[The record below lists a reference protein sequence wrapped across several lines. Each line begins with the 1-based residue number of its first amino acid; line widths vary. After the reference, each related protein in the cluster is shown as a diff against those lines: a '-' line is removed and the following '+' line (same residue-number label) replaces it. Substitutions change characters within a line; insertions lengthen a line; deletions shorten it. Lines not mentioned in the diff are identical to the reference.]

1 MSRRTHRQLVGKL
14 DQVERERCA
23 DELTKLVRVMR
34 GEWRERCRRR
44 AEAAAPERYQA
55 R

>member
-14 DQVERERCA
+14 DQVARERRA
-23 DELTKLVRVMR
+23 DELTKLVRAMR
-34 GEWRERCRRR
+34 GEWRERCRQRT
-44 AEAAAPERYQA
+44 ETAAPERYQA

>member
-1 MSRRTHRQLVGKL
+1 MSRKTHRQLVGKL
-14 DQVERERCA
+14 DQVARERRA

-34 GEWRERCRRR
+34 GEWREQCRQR
-44 AEAAAPERYQA
+44 AGTAAPERYQG